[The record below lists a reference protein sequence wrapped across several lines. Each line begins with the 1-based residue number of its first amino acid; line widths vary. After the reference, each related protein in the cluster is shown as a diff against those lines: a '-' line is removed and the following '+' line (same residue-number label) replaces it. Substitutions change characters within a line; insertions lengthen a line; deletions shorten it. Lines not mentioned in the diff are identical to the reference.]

1 MFCPN
6 CGTEYREG
14 FSKCSDCGSNLVDAP
29 PPPENDKIP
38 EKPLIALYSPNDELE
53 LSMIRGL
60 LDADEI
66 RYFVLNDYFGS
77 MRVGPQIDLVNKK
90 TIMIAPEDHD
100 RAKEVISN
108 FLESGTDGERVEMR
122 YSASQKLRMIIEA
135 LLFTW
140 FIPGRKRR
148 KTKS

>member
-1 MFCPN
+1 MFCPI
-6 CGTEYREG
+6 CGTEYRDG
-14 FSKCSDCGSNLVDAP
+14 FSKCADCGSNLVDEP
-29 PPPENDKIP
+29 PPPENDEKP
-38 EKPLIALYSPNDELE
+38 GKPLIALYSPNDELE

-60 LDADEI
+60 LDAYEI

-90 TIMIAPEDHD
+90 TIMVAPEDHD
-100 RAKEVISN
+100 RSKEVISN
-108 FLESGTDGERVEMR
+108 FLENSTDDEEVEMR
-122 YSASQKLRMIIEA
+122 YTTGQKLRMIIEA

-140 FIPGRKRR
+140 FIPGRKRG